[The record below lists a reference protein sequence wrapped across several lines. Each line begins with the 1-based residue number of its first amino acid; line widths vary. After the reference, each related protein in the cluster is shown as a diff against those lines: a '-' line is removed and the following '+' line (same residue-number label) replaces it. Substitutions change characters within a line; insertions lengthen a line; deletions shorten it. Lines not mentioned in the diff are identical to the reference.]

1 MQAHDAGKPASFPI
15 GTFGASDRIR
25 GGGAC
30 CSTAVRVAA
39 VLTLAAGILSAQNTV
54 DTTHVARTA
63 WVIDEACRVYEHPDP
78 FATVLFATGA
88 GDSYHVIEQSEGW
101 YEVALPGS
109 RTGWIAANHAVLSS
123 TTAGGRPHVAGSGGE
138 VRAALGGALVG
149 GVIGI
154 VPLYAFMAYTFGQI
168 GLDLFTPVH
177 GSDAVSGTTTTIAF
191 TSAIVSLVVATPAAA
206 AYGAY
211 SAGEQERPGG
221 SLSQAWG
228 AALVGNLAG
237 YTVGFGL
244 DELLS
249 NSGLPA
255 GLFTTVGSVA
265 GTTTGA
271 VLGYEHSKPAN
282 ARHYASVQVGLPSVA
297 LAPGRTAS
305 GQVSPVVRANLV
317 DLRF

>member
-1 MQAHDAGKPASFPI
+1 MLLVKSNVRDC
-15 GTFGASDRIR
+15 GAFRLS
-25 GGGAC
+25 
-30 CSTAVRVAA
+30 AA
-39 VLTLAAGILSAQNTV
+39 QIVTVLTLAVSVLAAQSTLDMSRN
-54 DTTHVARTA
+54 ARRA
-63 WVIDEACRVYEHPDP
+63 WVIEGACRVYEHPDP
-78 FATVLFATGA
+78 FSSALLTTEAGESYQVLERTA
-88 GDSYHVIEQSEGW
+88 GW
-101 YEVALPGS
+101 YEVLLPEN
-109 RTGWIAANHAVLSS
+109 RHGWIAANRVVLTSAR
-123 TTAGGRPHVAGSGGE
+123 AGGQPHVAGSGNE

-149 GVIGI
+149 GVVGI

-177 GSDAVSGTTTTIAF
+177 GSDAVSGTTTAIAF
-191 TSAIVSLVVATPAAA
+191 TSALVSLVVATPAAA

-211 SAGEQERPGG
+211 SAGEHERPGG

-237 YTVGFGL
+237 YTLGLGL
-244 DELLS
+244 DALLS
-249 NSGLPA
+249 KSGTPT
-255 GLFTTVGSVA
+255 GLITAVGSVA

-305 GQVSPVVRANLV
+305 GQVSPMVRANLV
-317 DLRF
+317 TLRF